1 MDRDLTGKLQEV
13 LLKCQAWI
21 DDEKYVPRT
30 FRNKS
35 RSDEFAEKIMSAL
48 EDEMVNQ
55 KFGFQS
61 DKIYLPT
68 KYSIRISCEDSR
80 EFVGRK
86 REVLVGELNRFVER
100 CLRMLSIETNR
111 NIFVELFSSA
121 ELEKGEININHKWEE
136 SYQPKIS
143 FNSKTDFAEDTIV
156 APAFWEDEET
166 VVSKR
171 LKQLYCVNILHR
183 GVWQNSFPVFQP
195 EITIGRGSSSF
206 PVDLKL
212 KNDLEISRQHAILA
226 YQPDD
231 LLSLSIVGQ
240 NPVKIGE
247 NFVSAG
253 QTANLNWE
261 DNFQIGNYVLNVQ
274 R

>member
-1 MDRDLTGKLQEV
+1 MDKDLTGKLQEV

-21 DDEKYVPRT
+21 DDEKYVPKP
-30 FRNKS
+30 FRIKS
-35 RSDEFAEKIMSAL
+35 QSDEFAEKIMSAL
-48 EDEMVNQ
+48 EDEMINQ
-55 KFGFQS
+55 KFGFQNH
-61 DKIYLPT
+61 KIYLPT
-68 KYSIRISCEDSR
+68 KYSIQISPEDSR
-80 EFVGRK
+80 EFVGKK
-86 REVLVGELNRFVER
+86 REILVQELNRFVER
-100 CLRMLSIETNR
+100 CLRMLSVETNN
-111 NIFVELFSSA
+111 NIFVQLFSCA
-121 ELEKGEININHKWEE
+121 ELEKDEIKINHQWEE
-136 SYQPKIS
+136 SYEPNIR
-143 FNSKTDFAEDTIV
+143 FNSKTDFTEDTII

-195 EITIGRGSSSF
+195 EISIGRGSPSF

-212 KNDLEISRQHAILA
+212 NDDLEISRQHAILT
-226 YQPDD
+226 YQSGDSF
-231 LLSLSIVGQ
+231 SLSVVGQ

-247 NFVSAG
+247 NFISAG

-261 DNFQIGNYVLNVQ
+261 DHFQIGNYVLNVQ